1 VFTHFVLERFIAFC
15 GEDGEA
21 KEAQAAAGQ
30 GSPNHPRARAHSR
43 AVHLN
48 VVTTHHVHPLSRSLF
63 PIHSSLLSRF
73 FAQEYRTSEYCT
85 ELLGSGKCN
94 EVGWGGRTDGRTDTH
109 THTHAHAEQRRFAYL
124 SFICFLVDVP
134 LCSWLDMSC
143 CDVLFSSLSG
153 VDSRTPTPTLEAK
166 WAEAEAGG
174 CYVVT
179 LSLQYAHLY
188 MSFASE
194 SLPLRVNP

>member
-1 VFTHFVLERFIAFC
+1 MCI
-15 GEDGEA
+15 
-21 KEAQAAAGQ
+21 
-30 GSPNHPRARAHSR
+30 HSR
-43 AVHLN
+43 TV
-48 VVTTHHVHPLSRSLF
+48 SF
-63 PIHSSLLSRF
+63 PSTPPSVATFLSRF
-73 FAQEYRTSEYCT
+73 FAQSIAPVSIVPSCWGP
-85 ELLGSGKCN
+85 GSAMKL
-94 EVGWGGRTDGRTDTH
+94 VGADGRTDGRTPTPTPTLTPSNVDSRTS
-109 THTHAHAEQRRFAYL
+109 L
-124 SFICFLVDVP
+124 SSASFVDVP

-179 LSLQYAHLY
+179 LSLQYVHLY